1 LYFSSNS
8 FKTLESFIKDASA
21 EAKIRML
28 ELVSSNLELS
38 DGSVGFKIKKA
49 V

>member
-1 LYFSSNS
+1 
-8 FKTLESFIKDASA
+8 
-21 EAKIRML
+21 ML

-49 V
+49 VWFFMSNGFV